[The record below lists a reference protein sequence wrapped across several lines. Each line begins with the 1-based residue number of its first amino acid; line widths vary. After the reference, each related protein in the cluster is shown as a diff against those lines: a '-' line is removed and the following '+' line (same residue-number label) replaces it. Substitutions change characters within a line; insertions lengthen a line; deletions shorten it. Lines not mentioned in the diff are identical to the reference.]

1 MKKSDIQT
9 VTVVPDDHLIIV
21 NGVALYCEFKAPAN
35 LHALQWHAE
44 GGGHME
50 FTDDCNIPLSPADTT
65 AYRDE
70 IARYVE
76 IWEKERQRQ
85 EAEAAAADAA
95 RLAEYNSEPARF
107 KRLREARDGRLAAT
121 DYLIMPD
128 YPLDEETRIVVAAY
142 RQALR
147 DFPGLDGAPW
157 DGGGEA
163 TPWPVNPRGA
173 E

>member
-1 MKKSDIQT
+1 
-9 VTVVPDDHLIIV
+9 
-21 NGVALYCEFKAPAN
+21 
-35 LHALQWHAE
+35 
-44 GGGHME
+44 ME
-50 FTDDCNIPLSPADTT
+50 FTDDCNIQLSPSDTT
-65 AYRDE
+65 AYDE
-70 IARYVE
+70 EVGPYVA
-76 IWEKERQRQ
+76 IWEVEQQRQQQ
-85 EAEAAAADAA
+85 EAEAAEAA

-121 DYLIMPD
+121 DYLLMPD

-163 TPWPVNPRGA
+163 TPWPVNPATR
-173 E
+173 